1 MSLETQPTLFNVPAP
16 WSADDTEELL
26 NVEPLPV
33 GFKWRL
39 TKTSAR
45 ALRGDL
51 VDVVP
56 AHRDLAYGKWLRETP
71 YFQGL
76 FELVHQVVIEA
87 GDKLPTPDEIAER
100 LTRLRLERERTHPA
114 APSA

>member
-1 MSLETQPTLFNVPAP
+1 MSLETQPALFSMPAP
-16 WSADDTEELL
+16 WSADDTEEFL
-26 NVEPLPV
+26 NIEPLPA

-45 ALRGDL
+45 APRGEL

-76 FELVHQVVIEA
+76 FELVHQVVVEA
-87 GDKLPTPDEIAER
+87 GEKLPSGEEIATR
-100 LTRLRLERERTHPA
+100 LTALRLERERKN
-114 APSA
+114 PSSSSV

>member
-26 NVEPLPV
+26 NIEPLPA

-39 TKTSAR
+39 TKTSSR
-45 ALRGDL
+45 AMRGEL
-51 VDVVP
+51 VDVQP
-56 AHRDLAYGKWLRETP
+56 AHRDLAFGKWLRETP

-76 FELVHQVVIEA
+76 FELAHQVVVEA
-87 GDKLPTPDEIAER
+87 GAKLPSGEEIAAR
-100 LTRLRLERERTHPA
+100 LTALRLERERINPPSPA
-114 APSA
+114 V